1 MKMSVNAEKPTAGV
15 LWRLFCLTACA
26 MALGGCLGSEQP
38 KQAARQKQRI
48 MAQDLSAKMPRA
60 NSTGRDGSLWND
72 NGPLNELFVNP
83 KAGRIGDIV
92 TVMIVESSKATNE
105 ASTDTQRASEFSAQI
120 EKFLGLQNDYPKE
133 SANFNPFGEIKAGLE
148 STFKGK
154 GATKRSGK
162 LDAKI
167 TARVVEVL
175 PGGNLRIRGFRQV
188 MINNEAQL
196 ITLTGI
202 IRPRDISVENV
213 VLSSRIADARIT
225 YNGIGVVNDRQRP
238 GWLARFFDVIF
249 PF

>member
-1 MKMSVNAEKPTAGV
+1 MPAKSESPVKKISRGFLCVMAGV
-15 LWRLFCLTACA
+15 AL
-26 MALGGCLGSEQP
+26 LGGCVLRSEQ
-38 KQAARQKQRI
+38 QGQVALQKKRI
-48 MAQDLSAKMPRA
+48 MAHDLSARMPRA
-60 NSTGRDGSLWND
+60 NSSGKDGSLWND

-120 EKFLGLQNDYPKE
+120 EKFLGLQEDFPKGDT
-133 SANFNPFGEIKAGLE
+133 SFNPFGKIKAGLD

-162 LDAKI
+162 LDAKV
-167 TARVVEVL
+167 TARVVEVM

-238 GWLARFFDVIF
+238 GWLARLFDVIF

>member
-1 MKMSVNAEKPTAGV
+1 MSAKFKSALRRLSCGFLCVIAGV
-15 LWRLFCLTACA
+15 AL
-26 MALGGCLGSEQP
+26 LGGCVLRSEQQG
-38 KQAARQKQRI
+38 KMALQKKRI
-48 MAQDLSAKMPRA
+48 MAQDLSARMPRA
-60 NSTGRDGSLWND
+60 NSSGQDGSLWND

-92 TVMIVESSKATNE
+92 TVMVEESSKATNE
-105 ASTDTQRASEFSAQI
+105 ASTDTQRVSEFSAQV
-120 EKFLGLQNDYPKE
+120 EKFLGLQEGYPKE
-133 SANFNPFGEIKAGLE
+133 DIDFNPFGKIKAGLD

-202 IRPRDISVENV
+202 IRPRDISVDNV
-213 VLSSRIADARIT
+213 VRSSRIADARIT

-238 GWLARFFDVIF
+238 GWLARLFDVIF

>member
-1 MKMSVNAEKPTAGV
+1 MAGV
-15 LWRLFCLTACA
+15 AL
-26 MALGGCLGSEQP
+26 LGGCVLRSEQ
-38 KQAARQKQRI
+38 QGHVALQKKRI
-48 MAQDLSAKMPRA
+48 MAHDLSARMPRA
-60 NSTGRDGSLWND
+60 NSSGKDGSLWND

-120 EKFLGLQNDYPKE
+120 EKFLGLQEGFPKGGT
-133 SANFNPFGEIKAGLE
+133 SFNPFGEIKAGLD

-162 LDAKI
+162 LDAKV
-167 TARVVEVL
+167 TARVVEVM

-238 GWLARFFDVIF
+238 GWLARLFDVIF

>member
-1 MKMSVNAEKPTAGV
+1 MKSKKTKHSAAATVHLAMWLA
-15 LWRLFCLTACA
+15 ACA
-26 MALGGCLGSEQP
+26 MVLGGCLGSSQP
-38 KQAARQKQRI
+38 RQAKLQQPRVTAH
-48 MAQDLSAKMPRA
+48 DLSAAMPRA
-60 NSTGRDGSLWND
+60 NSAGRGGSLWND

-92 TVMIVESSKATNE
+92 TVMIEESSKATNE
-105 ASTDTQRASEFSAQI
+105 ASTDTQRASDFSAQV
-120 EKFLGLQNDYPKE
+120 EKFLGFQSDYPKE
-133 SANFNPFGEIKAGLE
+133 NSTFNPFGEVKAGLQ

-196 ITLTGI
+196 ITLTGFV
-202 IRPRDISVENV
+202 RPRDISVDNV
-213 VLSSRIADARIT
+213 VRSSRIADARIT

-238 GWLARFFDVIF
+238 GWLARLFDVIF

>member
-1 MKMSVNAEKPTAGV
+1 MSAKSENPVRRIGCGLLCLIAG
-15 LWRLFCLTACA
+15 LTL
-26 MALGGCLGSEQP
+26 LGGCVLRSE
-38 KQAARQKQRI
+38 RQGQMALQKKRI
-48 MAQDLSAKMPRA
+48 MAQDLSARMPRA
-60 NSTGRDGSLWND
+60 NSSGQDGSLWND

-92 TVMIVESSKATNE
+92 TVMIEESSKATNE
-105 ASTDTQRASEFSAQI
+105 ASTDTQRVSEFSAQI
-120 EKFLGLQNDYPKE
+120 EKFLGLQEGYPKE
-133 SANFNPFGEIKAGLE
+133 DVDFNPFGKIKAGLD

-162 LDAKI
+162 LDAKV

-202 IRPRDISVENV
+202 IRPRDISVDNV

-238 GWLARFFDVIF
+238 GWLARLFDVIF